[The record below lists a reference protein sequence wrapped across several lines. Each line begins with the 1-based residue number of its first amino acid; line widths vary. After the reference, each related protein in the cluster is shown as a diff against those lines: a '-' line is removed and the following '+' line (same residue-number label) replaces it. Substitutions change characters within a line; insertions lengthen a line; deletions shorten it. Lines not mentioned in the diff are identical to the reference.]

1 MPGKFLLTALALIA
15 ALSGPLQADTFGT
28 RVPIGGE
35 ATDLAV
41 DQPRGVLVINDPK
54 ECQPMRERFDEIWES
69 SVPAVS
75 ANTTGL

>member
-1 MPGKFLLTALALIA
+1 VTA
-15 ALSGPLQADTFGT
+15 QA
-28 RVPIGGE
+28 
-35 ATDLAV
+35 
-41 DQPRGVLVINDPK
+41 RGVLVIGDPK